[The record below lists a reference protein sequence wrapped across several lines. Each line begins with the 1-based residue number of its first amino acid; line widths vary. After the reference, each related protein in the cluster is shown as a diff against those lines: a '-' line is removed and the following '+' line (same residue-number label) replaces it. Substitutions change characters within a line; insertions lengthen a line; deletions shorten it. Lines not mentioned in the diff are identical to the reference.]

1 MNSKVKKALPMII
14 GVLCVIAAM
23 IATVGAGIKIEVG
36 GVSTTGTFTDGMKG
50 DYHIPGWAAAF
61 SLGIIALIA
70 FAAATV
76 MQYLNIKG
84 VKYVLYAGIVCALVS
99 ALLFFL
105 AKTTYCSYA
114 DIPSEMAKQCS
125 LGIGAIFS
133 GIFMFLS
140 VIAAGYD
147 VIKNK

>member
-1 MNSKVKKALPMII
+1 MKELLPLII

-23 IATVGAGIKIEVG
+23 IATVGAGIKSESLG
-36 GVSTTGTFTDGMKG
+36 RSGNFNDGMIG
-50 DYHIPGWAAAF
+50 DHHIPRWAAAF

-76 MQYLNIKG
+76 MQYLKIKG
-84 VKYVLYAGIVCALVS
+84 VKYVLYAGVLCALVS

-105 AKTTYCSYA
+105 AKTMFCK
-114 DIPSEMAKQCS
+114 DMPSAMAKQYS

-133 GIFMFLS
+133 GIFMILS
-140 VIAAGYD
+140 AAAAGFGSTK
-147 VIKNK
+147 VK

>member
-1 MNSKVKKALPMII
+1 MSKKMKELLPLII

-23 IATVGAGIKIEVG
+23 IATVGAGIKVEVG
-36 GVSTTGTFTDGMKG
+36 GMSTTGTFTDGMKG
-50 DYHIPGWAAAF
+50 DNHIPGWAAAF
-61 SLGIIALIA
+61 SLGIIALFA

-76 MQYLNIKG
+76 MQYLKIKG
-84 VKYVLYAGIVCALVS
+84 VKYVLYAGILCALIS

-114 DIPSEMAKQCS
+114 DIPSEIAKKCS

-133 GIFMFLS
+133 GIFMVLS
-140 VIAAGYD
+140 AAAAGFGATK
-147 VIKNK
+147 VK

>member
-1 MNSKVKKALPMII
+1 MKELLPLII

-23 IATVGAGIKIEVG
+23 IATVGAGIKIDG
-36 GVSTTGTFTDGMKG
+36 TSRTGTFTDGMKG
-50 DYHIPGWAAAF
+50 DHHIPGWAAAF

-76 MQYLNIKG
+76 MQYLKIKG

-105 AKTTYCSYA
+105 AKTTFCSYA
-114 DIPSEMAKQCS
+114 DIPSEWAKQYS

-133 GIFMFLS
+133 GIFMILS
-140 VIAAGYD
+140 AAAAGFGATK
-147 VIKNK
+147 VK